1 LPLMQ
6 AQHLFKIINCLKT
19 SMNNNSRL
27 EAVEHFY
34 DFHPISAQQIFEAVA
49 ARGIAKEDITE
60 EVLQLHDQDH
70 YGGTQAVDRLM
81 AQASLISSDHLLDV
95 CSGVG
100 GPARYISWKS
110 GCQVTGLDL
119 TASRVAGAIE
129 LTQATGLAERVDFVQ
144 GNALEMPFDDN
155 SFTCVIGQEAFA
167 HIPNKKQL
175 ISECARVLKPG
186 GRMVFSDIMSHQ
198 KLSQDNADRLFEGMR
213 FSEIA
218 TLQEYTSW
226 LATEGLT
233 MVQKTDLS
241 SEWTRILVDRH
252 AMYRSLETQ
261 TVSRLGREHF
271 DRYDRAYEHF
281 VGLYKSGVL
290 SGALVHADKG

>member
-1 LPLMQ
+1 
-6 AQHLFKIINCLKT
+6 
-19 SMNNNSRL
+19 MNKNSRL

-34 DFHPISAQQIFEAVA
+34 DFHPISAQQIFETVA
-49 ARGIAKEDITE
+49 ARGIAKEGITE

-81 AQASLISSDHLLDV
+81 AQASFISSDHLLDV
-95 CSGVG
+95 CSGLG

-110 GCQVTGLDL
+110 GCRVTGLDL
-119 TASRVAGAIE
+119 TASRVSGAIE
-129 LTQATGLAERVDFVQ
+129 LTQAAGMAERVDFVQ
-144 GNALEMPFDDN
+144 GNALEMPFEDN

-175 ISECARVLKPG
+175 IFECARVLKPH

-198 KLSQDNADRLFEGMR
+198 KLSHDNADRLFEGMR

-218 TLQEYTSW
+218 TLQDYRSW
-226 LATEGLT
+226 LTSEGLT
-233 MVQKTDLS
+233 MVQTTDLS

-271 DRYDRAYEHF
+271 DRYDHAYEHF
-281 VGLYKSGVL
+281 VSLYKSGVL
-290 SGALVHADKG
+290 SGALVHAFKE

>member
-1 LPLMQ
+1 
-6 AQHLFKIINCLKT
+6 
-19 SMNNNSRL
+19 MNKNSPL

-34 DFHPISAQQIFEAVA
+34 DFHPISAQQIFDAVA
-49 ARGIAKEDITE
+49 ARGIAKKDITE

-70 YGGTQAVDRLM
+70 YGGTKAVDRLM
-81 AQASLISSDHLLDV
+81 TQASFISSDHLLDV

-110 GCQVTGLDL
+110 GCRVTGLDL

-129 LTQATGLAERVDFVQ
+129 LTEAARMSERVDFVQ
-144 GNALEMPFDDN
+144 GNALEMPFDDH

-167 HIPNKKQL
+167 HIPNKQQL
-175 ISECARVLKPG
+175 ISECARVLKPH

-198 KLSQDNADRLFEGMR
+198 TLSKDNADRLFEGMR

-218 TLQEYTSW
+218 TLQDYKSW
-226 LATEGLT
+226 LASAGFTK
-233 MVQKTDLS
+233 VQTTDLS
-241 SEWTRILVDRH
+241 SEWTRILIDRH

-281 VGLYKSGVL
+281 VGLYKSGVM
-290 SGALVHADKG
+290 SGALVHAYKA

>member
-1 LPLMQ
+1 
-6 AQHLFKIINCLKT
+6 
-19 SMNNNSRL
+19 MNKNSRL

-34 DFHPISAQQIFEAVA
+34 DFHPISAQQIFEAIA
-49 ARGIAKEDITE
+49 ARGIAKSDITE

-70 YGGTQAVDRLM
+70 FGGTQAVDRLIT
-81 AQASLISSDHLLDV
+81 QASLISSDRLLDV

-100 GPARYISWKS
+100 GPARYIAWKS
-110 GCQVTGLDL
+110 GCHVTGLDL

-129 LTQATGLAERVDFVQ
+129 LTQAAGMAESVDFVQ
-144 GNALEMPFDDN
+144 GNALEMPFEN
-155 SFTCVIGQEAFA
+155 HSFTCVIGQEAFA

-175 ISECARVLKPG
+175 ISECARVLKRG

-198 KLSQDNADRLFEGMR
+198 KLSQENTDRLFEGMR

-218 TLQEYTSW
+218 TLQDYKSW
-226 LATEGLT
+226 LASVGLA
-233 MVQKTDLS
+233 MVQTTDLS

-290 SGALVHADKG
+290 SGALIHAFKE

>member
-1 LPLMQ
+1 
-6 AQHLFKIINCLKT
+6 
-19 SMNNNSRL
+19 MNKNSRL

-34 DFHPISAQQIFEAVA
+34 DFHPISAQQIFDAVT
-49 ARGIAKEDITE
+49 ARGIAKKDITE

-81 AQASLISSDHLLDV
+81 TQAAFISSDHLLDV

-110 GCQVTGLDL
+110 GCRVTGLDL

-129 LTQATGLAERVDFVQ
+129 LTEAARMSERVDFVQ
-144 GNALEMPFDDN
+144 GNALEMPFDDH

-175 ISECARVLKPG
+175 ISECARVLKHQ

-218 TLQEYTSW
+218 TLQDYTSW
-226 LATEGLT
+226 LASAGFTT
-233 MVQKTDLS
+233 VQTTDLS

-252 AMYRSLETQ
+252 AMYRSLENQ

-281 VGLYKSGVL
+281 VGLYKSGVM
-290 SGALVHADKG
+290 SGALVHAYKG

>member
-1 LPLMQ
+1 
-6 AQHLFKIINCLKT
+6 
-19 SMNNNSRL
+19 MNKNSRL

-34 DFHPISAQQIFEAVA
+34 DFHPISAQQIFQAVA
-49 ARGIAKEDITE
+49 ARGIAKENMTE

-81 AQASLISSDHLLDV
+81 KQASIISSDHLLDV

-100 GPARYISWKS
+100 GPARYIAWKS
-110 GCQVTGLDL
+110 GCRVTGLDL

-129 LTQATGLAERVDFVQ
+129 LTQAAGMAESVDFVQ

-218 TLQEYTSW
+218 TLQDYTSW
-226 LATEGLT
+226 LASAGLT
-233 MVQKTDLS
+233 MVQTTDLS

-281 VGLYKSGVL
+281 VDLYKSGVL
-290 SGALVHADKG
+290 SGALVHACKS

>member
-1 LPLMQ
+1 M
-6 AQHLFKIINCLKT
+6 
-19 SMNNNSRL
+19 
-27 EAVEHFY
+27 
-34 DFHPISAQQIFEAVA
+34 
-49 ARGIAKEDITE
+49 
-60 EVLQLHDQDH
+60 
-70 YGGTQAVDRLM
+70 TQA
-81 AQASLISSDHLLDV
+81 SFISSDHLLDV

-110 GCQVTGLDL
+110 GCRVTGLDL

-129 LTQATGLAERVDFVQ
+129 LTEAARMSERVDFVQ
-144 GNALEMPFDDN
+144 GNALEMPFDDH

-167 HIPNKKQL
+167 HIPNKQQL
-175 ISECARVLKPG
+175 ISECARVLKPH

-198 KLSQDNADRLFEGMR
+198 TLSKDNADRLFEGMR

-218 TLQEYTSW
+218 TLQDYKSW
-226 LATEGLT
+226 LASAGFTK
-233 MVQKTDLS
+233 VQTTDLS
-241 SEWTRILVDRH
+241 SEWTRILIDRH

-281 VGLYKSGVL
+281 VGLYKSGVM
-290 SGALVHADKG
+290 SGALVHAYKA

>member
-1 LPLMQ
+1 
-6 AQHLFKIINCLKT
+6 
-19 SMNNNSRL
+19 MNKNSRL

-34 DFHPISAQQIFEAVA
+34 DFHPISAQQIFDAVA

-81 AQASLISSDHLLDV
+81 AQASFVPSDHLLDV

-110 GCQVTGLDL
+110 GCRVTGLDL
-119 TASRVAGAIE
+119 TASRVAGAIA
-129 LTQATGLAERVDFVQ
+129 LTEAASMNERVDFVQ
-144 GNALEMPFDDN
+144 GNALEMPFADH

-218 TLQEYTSW
+218 TLENYASW
-226 LATEGLT
+226 LASVVFNI
-233 MVQKTDLS
+233 VQTTDLS

-271 DRYDRAYEHF
+271 DRYDHAYEHF
-281 VGLYKSGVL
+281 VGLYKSEVL
-290 SGALVHADKG
+290 SGALVHAYKA

>member
-1 LPLMQ
+1 
-6 AQHLFKIINCLKT
+6 
-19 SMNNNSRL
+19 MNKNSRL

-34 DFHPISAQQIFEAVA
+34 DFHPISAQQIFEAIA
-49 ARGIAKEDITE
+49 ARGIAKSDITE

-70 YGGTQAVDRLM
+70 FGGTQAVDRLIT
-81 AQASLISSDHLLDV
+81 QASLISSDRLLDV

-100 GPARYISWKS
+100 GPARYIAWKS
-110 GCQVTGLDL
+110 GCHVTGLDL

-129 LTQATGLAERVDFVQ
+129 LTQAAGMAESVDFVQ
-144 GNALEMPFDDN
+144 GNALEMPFEN
-155 SFTCVIGQEAFA
+155 HSFTCVIGQEAFA

-175 ISECARVLKPG
+175 ISECARILKRG

-198 KLSQDNADRLFEGMR
+198 KLSQENADRLFEGMR

-218 TLQEYTSW
+218 TLQDYTSW
-226 LATEGLT
+226 LASVGLS
-233 MVQKTDLS
+233 MVQTTDLS

-281 VGLYKSGVL
+281 VGLYKSGVM
-290 SGALVHADKG
+290 SGALVHAYKG

>member
-1 LPLMQ
+1 
-6 AQHLFKIINCLKT
+6 
-19 SMNNNSRL
+19 MNKNSRL

-34 DFHPISAQQIFEAVA
+34 DFHPISAQQIFEAVT
-49 ARGIAKEDITE
+49 ARGIAKSDITE

-70 YGGTQAVDRLM
+70 FGGTQAVDRLIT
-81 AQASLISSDHLLDV
+81 QASLISSDRLLDV

-100 GPARYISWKS
+100 GPARYIAWKS
-110 GCQVTGLDL
+110 GCHVTGLDL

-129 LTQATGLAERVDFVQ
+129 LTQAAGMAESVDFVQ
-144 GNALEMPFDDN
+144 GNALEMPFEN
-155 SFTCVIGQEAFA
+155 HSFTCVIGQEAFA

-175 ISECARVLKPG
+175 ISECARVLKRG

-198 KLSQDNADRLFEGMR
+198 KLSQENADRLFEGMR

-218 TLQEYTSW
+218 TLQDYTSW
-226 LATEGLT
+226 LASVGLA
-233 MVQKTDLS
+233 MVQTTDLS

-252 AMYRSLETQ
+252 EMYRSLETQ

-290 SGALVHADKG
+290 SGALIHAFKE

>member
-1 LPLMQ
+1 
-6 AQHLFKIINCLKT
+6 
-19 SMNNNSRL
+19 MNKNSRL

-34 DFHPISAQQIFEAVA
+34 DFHPISAQQIFDAVA

-81 AQASLISSDHLLDV
+81 TQASFISSDHLLDV

-110 GCQVTGLDL
+110 GCRVTGLDL
-119 TASRVAGAIE
+119 TASRVVGAIE
-129 LTQATGLAERVDFVQ
+129 LTQAAGMAERVDFLQ
-144 GNALEMPFDDN
+144 GNALEMPFEDN
-155 SFTCVIGQEAFA
+155 SFSCVIGQEAFA

-198 KLSQDNADRLFEGMR
+198 TLSKDNADRLFEGMR

-218 TLQEYTSW
+218 TLQDYMSW
-226 LATEGLT
+226 LTSEGLT
-233 MVQKTDLS
+233 MVQTTDLS

-261 TVSRLGREHF
+261 TATRLGREHF

-290 SGALVHADKG
+290 SGALVRAFKE

>member
-1 LPLMQ
+1 
-6 AQHLFKIINCLKT
+6 
-19 SMNNNSRL
+19 MNKNSRL

-34 DFHPISAQQIFEAVA
+34 DFHPISAQQIFEAVV
-49 ARGIAKEDITE
+49 ARGIAKENITE

-81 AQASLISSDHLLDV
+81 AQASVISSDHLLDV

-100 GPARYISWKS
+100 GPARYISWTS
-110 GCQVTGLDL
+110 GCRVTGIDL
-119 TASRVAGAIE
+119 TASRVLGAIA
-129 LTQATGLAERVDFVQ
+129 LTQAACMTERVDFVQ
-144 GNALEMPFDDN
+144 GNALEMPFSDN

-167 HIPNKKQL
+167 HIPNKKEL

-186 GRMVFSDIMSHQ
+186 GRIVFSDIMSHQ

-218 TLQEYTSW
+218 TLQDYSIW
-226 LATEGLT
+226 LANVGFTS
-233 MVQKTDLS
+233 VQTTDLS
-241 SEWTRILVDRH
+241 AEWTRILVDRH

-261 TVSRLGREHF
+261 TVTRLGREHF

-290 SGALVHADKG
+290 SGALVHSFKG

>member
-1 LPLMQ
+1 
-6 AQHLFKIINCLKT
+6 
-19 SMNNNSRL
+19 MNKNSRL

-34 DFHPISAQQIFEAVA
+34 DFHPISAQQIFEAVV
-49 ARGIAKEDITE
+49 ARGIAKENITE

-81 AQASLISSDHLLDV
+81 AQASVISSDHLLDV

-110 GCQVTGLDL
+110 GCRVTGIDL
-119 TASRVAGAIE
+119 TASRVLGAIA
-129 LTQATGLAERVDFVQ
+129 LTQAACMTERVDFVQ
-144 GNALEMPFDDN
+144 GNALEMPFSDN

-167 HIPNKKQL
+167 HIPNKKEL
-175 ISECARVLKPG
+175 MSECARVLKPG
-186 GRMVFSDIMSHQ
+186 GRIVFSDIMSHQ

-218 TLQEYTSW
+218 TLQDYSIW
-226 LATEGLT
+226 LANVGFTS
-233 MVQKTDLS
+233 VQTTDLS
-241 SEWTRILVDRH
+241 AEWTRILVDRH

-261 TVSRLGREHF
+261 TVTRLGREHF

-290 SGALVHADKG
+290 SGALVHSFKG

>member
-1 LPLMQ
+1 
-6 AQHLFKIINCLKT
+6 
-19 SMNNNSRL
+19 MNKNFRL
-27 EAVEHFY
+27 QAVEHFY

-60 EVLQLHDQDH
+60 EALQMHDQDH

-81 AQASLISSDHLLDV
+81 AQAAFTSIDHMLDV
-95 CSGVG
+95 CSGMG
-100 GPARYISWKS
+100 GPARYIAWKS
-110 GCQVTGLDL
+110 GCRVTGLDL
-119 TASRVAGAIE
+119 TASRVAGAIA
-129 LTQATGLAERVDFVQ
+129 LTQAARMSDRVDFVQ
-144 GNALEMPFDDN
+144 GNALEMPFEDN
-155 SFTCVIGQEAFA
+155 SFTRVIGQEAFA

-218 TLQEYTSW
+218 TLQDYISW
-226 LATEGLT
+226 LANVGLT
-233 MVQKTDLS
+233 SVQSIDLS

-261 TVSRLGREHF
+261 TVTRLGREHF
-271 DRYDRAYEHF
+271 DRYDHAYAHF

-290 SGALVHADKG
+290 SGALVHAFNPNKK

>member
-1 LPLMQ
+1 
-6 AQHLFKIINCLKT
+6 
-19 SMNNNSRL
+19 MNKNSRL

-34 DFHPISAQQIFEAVA
+34 DFHPISAQQIFDAVA

-81 AQASLISSDHLLDV
+81 TQASFISSDHLLDV

-110 GCQVTGLDL
+110 GCRVTGLDL

-129 LTQATGLAERVDFVQ
+129 LTQAAGMAERVDFLQ
-144 GNALEMPFDDN
+144 GNALEMPFEDN
-155 SFTCVIGQEAFA
+155 SFSCVIGQEAFA

-198 KLSQDNADRLFEGMR
+198 TLSKDNADRLFEGMR

-218 TLQEYTSW
+218 TLQDYMSW
-226 LATEGLT
+226 LTSEGLT
-233 MVQKTDLS
+233 MVQTTDLS

-261 TVSRLGREHF
+261 TATRLGREHF

-290 SGALVHADKG
+290 SGALVHAFKE

>member
-1 LPLMQ
+1 
-6 AQHLFKIINCLKT
+6 
-19 SMNNNSRL
+19 MNKNSRL

-34 DFHPISAQQIFEAVA
+34 DFHPISAQQIFEAVV
-49 ARGIAKEDITE
+49 ARGIAKENITE

-81 AQASLISSDHLLDV
+81 AQASFISSDHLLDV

-110 GCQVTGLDL
+110 GCRVTGLDL
-119 TASRVAGAIE
+119 TASRVAGAVE
-129 LTQATGLAERVDFVQ
+129 LTEAARMSERVDFVQ
-144 GNALEMPFDDN
+144 GNALKMPFDDH

-167 HIPNKKQL
+167 HIPNKQQL
-175 ISECARVLKPG
+175 ITECARVLKPH

-198 KLSQDNADRLFEGMR
+198 TLSKDNADRLFECMR

-218 TLQEYTSW
+218 ILQDYKSW
-226 LATEGLT
+226 LASAGFTN
-233 MVQKTDLS
+233 VQTTDLS

-271 DRYDRAYEHF
+271 ERYDRAYEHF
-281 VGLYKSGVL
+281 VGLYKSGVM
-290 SGALVHADKG
+290 SGALVHAYKG

>member
-1 LPLMQ
+1 
-6 AQHLFKIINCLKT
+6 
-19 SMNNNSRL
+19 MNKNSRL

-34 DFHPISAQQIFEAVA
+34 DFHPISAKQIFEAVA

-81 AQASLISSDHLLDV
+81 TQASFISSDLVLDV
-95 CSGVG
+95 CSGMG

-110 GCQVTGLDL
+110 GCRVTGLDL
-119 TASRVAGAIE
+119 TASRVVGAIE
-129 LTQATGLAERVDFVQ
+129 LTQAAGMAERVNFLQ
-144 GNALEMPFDDN
+144 GNALEMPFDN
-155 SFTCVIGQEAFA
+155 HSFTCVIGQEAFA

-198 KLSQDNADRLFEGMR
+198 ILAKDNADRLFEGMR

-218 TLQEYTSW
+218 TLQDYSSW
-226 LATEGLT
+226 LTSAGLT
-233 MVQKTDLS
+233 LVQTTDLS

-290 SGALVHADKG
+290 SGALVHAFKG

>member
-1 LPLMQ
+1 
-6 AQHLFKIINCLKT
+6 
-19 SMNNNSRL
+19 MNKNSRL

-49 ARGIAKEDITE
+49 ARGIAKSDITE

-70 YGGTQAVDRLM
+70 FGGTQAVDRLM
-81 AQASLISSDHLLDV
+81 TQASLISSDNLLDV

-110 GCQVTGLDL
+110 GCRVTGLDL

-129 LTQATGLAERVDFVQ
+129 LTEAARMSERVDFVQ
-144 GNALEMPFDDN
+144 GNALEMPFDDH

-167 HIPNKKQL
+167 HIPNKQQL
-175 ISECARVLKPG
+175 IFECARVLKPH
-186 GRMVFSDIMSHQ
+186 GRIVFSDIMSHQ
-198 KLSQDNADRLFEGMR
+198 TLSKDNADRLFEGMR

-218 TLQEYTSW
+218 TLQDYKSW
-226 LATEGLT
+226 LASAGFTNLQT
-233 MVQKTDLS
+233 TDLS

-281 VGLYKSGVL
+281 VGLYKSGVM
-290 SGALVHADKG
+290 SGALVHAYKG

>member
-1 LPLMQ
+1 M
-6 AQHLFKIINCLKT
+6 T
-19 SMNNNSRL
+19 
-27 EAVEHFY
+27 
-34 DFHPISAQQIFEAVA
+34 
-49 ARGIAKEDITE
+49 
-60 EVLQLHDQDH
+60 
-70 YGGTQAVDRLM
+70 
-81 AQASLISSDHLLDV
+81 QASLISSDHLLDV

-110 GCQVTGLDL
+110 GCRVTGLDL
-119 TASRVAGAIE
+119 TASRVVGAIA
-129 LTQATGLAERVDFVQ
+129 LTKAACMSERVDFVQ
-144 GNALEMPFDDN
+144 GNALEMPFDDH

-198 KLSQDNADRLFEGMR
+198 TLSKDNADRLFEGMR

-218 TLQEYTSW
+218 TLQDYISW
-226 LATEGLT
+226 LTSEGLT
-233 MVQKTDLS
+233 MVQKIDLS
-241 SEWTRILVDRH
+241 SEWTSILVDRH

-290 SGALVHADKG
+290 SGALVHAFKE

>member
-1 LPLMQ
+1 
-6 AQHLFKIINCLKT
+6 
-19 SMNNNSRL
+19 MNKNSRL

-34 DFHPISAQQIFEAVA
+34 DFHPISAQQIFEAIA
-49 ARGIAKEDITE
+49 ARGIAKSDITE

-70 YGGTQAVDRLM
+70 FGGTQAVDRLIT
-81 AQASLISSDHLLDV
+81 QASLISSDRLLDV

-100 GPARYISWKS
+100 GPARYIAWKS
-110 GCQVTGLDL
+110 GCHVTGLDL

-129 LTQATGLAERVDFVQ
+129 LTQAARMSERVDFVQ
-144 GNALEMPFDDN
+144 GNALEMPFDDH

-167 HIPNKKQL
+167 HIPNKQQL
-175 ISECARVLKPG
+175 IFECARVLKPH
-186 GRMVFSDIMSHQ
+186 GRIVFSDIMSHQ
-198 KLSQDNADRLFEGMR
+198 KLSQENADRLFEGMR

-218 TLQEYTSW
+218 TLQDYTSW
-226 LATEGLT
+226 LASVGLS
-233 MVQKTDLS
+233 MVQTTDLS

-281 VGLYKSGVL
+281 VGLYKSGVM
-290 SGALVHADKG
+290 SGALVHAYKG

>member
-1 LPLMQ
+1 
-6 AQHLFKIINCLKT
+6 
-19 SMNNNSRL
+19 MNKNSRL

-49 ARGIAKEDITE
+49 ERGIAKEEITE

-81 AQASLISSDHLLDV
+81 TQASLISSDHLLDV

-100 GPARYISWKS
+100 GPARYLSWKS
-110 GCQVTGLDL
+110 GCRVTGLDL
-119 TASRVAGAIE
+119 TASRVAGAIA
-129 LTQATGLAERVDFVQ
+129 LTKAASMSERVDFVQ
-144 GNALEMPFDDN
+144 GNALEMPFDDH

-186 GRMVFSDIMSHQ
+186 GRMIFSDIMSHQ
-198 KLSQDNADRLFEGMR
+198 KLSQDNADLLFEGMR

-218 TLQEYTSW
+218 TLLDYTSW
-226 LATEGLT
+226 LSNVGLT
-233 MVQKTDLS
+233 MVQTTDLS

-261 TVSRLGREHF
+261 TVARLGREHF
-271 DRYDRAYEHF
+271 DRYDHAYENF

-290 SGALVHADKG
+290 SGALLHASKE

>member
-1 LPLMQ
+1 
-6 AQHLFKIINCLKT
+6 
-19 SMNNNSRL
+19 
-27 EAVEHFY
+27 
-34 DFHPISAQQIFEAVA
+34 
-49 ARGIAKEDITE
+49 
-60 EVLQLHDQDH
+60 
-70 YGGTQAVDRLM
+70 
-81 AQASLISSDHLLDV
+81 
-95 CSGVG
+95 
-100 GPARYISWKS
+100 
-110 GCQVTGLDL
+110 VTGLDL

-129 LTQATGLAERVDFVQ
+129 LTEVARMSERVDFVQ
-144 GNALEMPFDDN
+144 GNALEMPFDDH

-198 KLSQDNADRLFEGMR
+198 ILSKDNADRLFEGMR

-218 TLQEYTSW
+218 TLQDYRSW
-226 LATEGLT
+226 LTSEGLT
-233 MVQKTDLS
+233 MVQTTDLS

-271 DRYDRAYEHF
+271 DRYDHAYEHF
-281 VGLYKSGVL
+281 VSLYKSGVL
-290 SGALVHADKG
+290 SGALVHAFKE

>member
-1 LPLMQ
+1 
-6 AQHLFKIINCLKT
+6 
-19 SMNNNSRL
+19 MNKNSRL

-34 DFHPISAQQIFEAVA
+34 DFHPISAQQIFEAIA
-49 ARGIAKEDITE
+49 ARGIAKSDITE

-70 YGGTQAVDRLM
+70 FGGTQAVDRLIT
-81 AQASLISSDHLLDV
+81 QASLISSDRLLDV

-100 GPARYISWKS
+100 GPARYIAWKS
-110 GCQVTGLDL
+110 GCHVTGLDL
-119 TASRVAGAIE
+119 TASRVGGAIE
-129 LTQATGLAERVDFVQ
+129 LTQAAGMAESVDFVQ
-144 GNALEMPFDDN
+144 GNALEMPFEN
-155 SFTCVIGQEAFA
+155 HSFTCVIGQEAFA

-175 ISECARVLKPG
+175 ISECARVLKRG

-198 KLSQDNADRLFEGMR
+198 KLSQENADRLFEGMR

-218 TLQEYTSW
+218 TLQDYTSW
-226 LATEGLT
+226 LASVGLA
-233 MVQKTDLS
+233 MVQTTDLS

-290 SGALVHADKG
+290 SGALIHSFKE